1 MSPGEEEGE
10 PIRGERHPAPGEHVT
25 PGPGALAGRSSGP
38 STIPVVV
45 SGDGSASIDGIPVPV
60 MGGESV
66 DVAIL
71 DTLHGYA
78 RNRNASVRAAI
89 SDPSAG
95 YVAIVEVAPD
105 GSSKLIEQRQE
116 ESTEDAGPAGP
127 AGLTGP
133 VPPTGFP
140 GNAGPPRAERP
151 PGYPDLSDVDVD
163 DGHDDYVDD
172 GDGDDDDAVAV
183 APESARPR
191 VPTPARSLGLDREP
205 VVRRK
210 IRRQSDDEYEPP
222 PFLRRPLGVGVAG
235 VVAAAVIVV
244 PLVMLGSG
252 SGSGQDQGGQNQA
265 ADSST
270 AASTT
275 PPTPLELT
283 PSYSPSPI
291 PSPSQSSSPSRSPS
305 PSASTSAKPKAE
317 PKPKTTAK
325 AKATTTPKAKAKAK
339 AKPAPKTAPKAT
351 RSPAIPTGRVLL
363 KNKKYGF
370 CLDLPGE
377 GSVGVDTRVQDYD
390 CKPTGDNQDWT
401 LDLVSKGG
409 GTAGA
414 DLYLIRNVSSNL
426 CLDLPNYGT
435 VLATTPV
442 SVYHCRPN
450 ADNQLW
456 WFDKR
461 PNGTYW
467 VRNQKSGDMCL
478 DVARTSKQAVTAK
491 ATVFECNANDDHEWS
506 FPKS

>member
-1 MSPGEEEGE
+1 MSPGEEDDE
-10 PIRGERHPAPGEHVT
+10 PIWGERHPAPGEQVD
-25 PGPGALAGRSSGP
+25 PGPQSPAGGPSGP
-38 STIPVVV
+38 SVIPVVV

-60 MGGESV
+60 MGGETV

-105 GSSKLIEQRQE
+105 GSSKLVEQRQE
-116 ESTEDAGPAGP
+116 ASDEEDEEDEEAGYDEPT
-127 AGLTGP
+127 GLTGP
-133 VPPTGFP
+133 VPPTGFA
-140 GNAGPPRAERP
+140 GNAGPSRAEQP
-151 PGYPDLSDVDVD
+151 SGYAGLPDDVD
-163 DGHDDYVDD
+163 DDDE
-172 GDGDDDDAVAV
+172 DAVAF
-183 APESARPR
+183 APSPARPR
-191 VPTPARSLGLDREP
+191 IPTPAHSPGLDREP
-205 VVRRK
+205 VLRRK

-222 PFLRRPLGVGVAG
+222 AFLKRPLGVGVAG

-252 SGSGQDQGGQNQA
+252 SGSGQGQDGQNQA

-270 AASTT
+270 ATGTT
-275 PPTPLELT
+275 PRTPLELT

-291 PSPSQSSSPSRSPS
+291 PSPSPSRSPS
-305 PSASTSAKPKAE
+305 PSASTSAKPKPKPT

-325 AKATTTPKAKAKAK
+325 SKATTTPKAKAKAK
-339 AKPAPKTAPKAT
+339 TEAKSTPKAVAPKST
-351 RSPAIPTGRVLL
+351 RSPAVPTGRVLF

-370 CLDLPGE
+370 CLDLPGN

-390 CKPTGDNQDWT
+390 CIPTGDNQDWT

-435 VLATTPV
+435 VVATTPV

-456 WFDKR
+456 WFDNR

-478 DVARTSKQAVTAK
+478 DVARTSKEAVTAK
-491 ATVFECNANDDHEWS
+491 VTVFECNARDDHEWS